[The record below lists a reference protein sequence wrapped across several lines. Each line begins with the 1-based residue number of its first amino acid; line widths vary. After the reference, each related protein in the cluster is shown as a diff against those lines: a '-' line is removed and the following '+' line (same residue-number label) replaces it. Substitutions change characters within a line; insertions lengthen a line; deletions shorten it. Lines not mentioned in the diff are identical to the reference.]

1 MMACRRWSRCISVGP
16 ILCVL
21 MIFGTGGLVSIS
33 AQTNEASLSGIVSD
47 STGSV
52 IPGATVN
59 LIDMTRGIT
68 RTAVSNETGAY
79 QFPFIQP
86 GTYDVEAT
94 LDGFKTLRRAGLVL
108 SAAQSA
114 RVNLTLEIGGLTET
128 VTVDASAGPLS
139 TASAQIS
146 EVINSQ
152 KAEALPLNGRMFW
165 SLPQLAPGVTPPAR
179 GSGNSL
185 RGGFNVSGSGDTSN
199 YFVLN
204 GLDNNDSVTAT
215 PLFRPSIDAIGEMT
229 VLTGLYPAQYGFLSG
244 GQIITTIKSGTNAFR
259 GSVFDFIRDSAI
271 GTAKNYFQTELPD
284 YHRNTFGATFGGPIA
299 RSKTFFFV
307 SYEGLRLN
315 ESVPI
320 TSTVPTMAMRSGD
333 FSGLPSTTV
342 IRDPQTGQPFP
353 GNIIP
358 ANRISSVGAALLALY
373 PAPTSA
379 TAAGSLPA
387 NNHYWNPTRPEDTNT
402 YSFKVDHTFSSA
414 DTAYV
419 SVNSYRQSSHEPI
432 GRTGCNGGS
441 QLPNFGCALTYK
453 ADVYGFSETH
463 IFSGNFINQVYAG
476 YSLGQQPYA
485 ADGTSVDFWGQFGYH
500 PRTEMPVGLPTTGVP
515 NLSMTGYTGIQAG
528 SQYRKDPRLQVTD
541 TISWVK
547 GRHGITAG
555 FNYSRLDANYV
566 RNIPVS
572 GSLTFTNTSAG
583 PTTGNAVADVLL
595 GLPATTAFTDKALE
609 MNFHSSSSAAFVQ
622 DDYKVSGRLSLNL
635 GLRWEINAPLR
646 EGHNYVNSFDRDT
659 GLPIVAEVNG
669 VGDTVYGYDWKA
681 FAPRLG
687 FAWQPS
693 ASGDTVIRGGFGTFY
708 NRLQVGSQSFL
719 IWGQYPFINPYT
731 FTSSQA
737 QPITLSNP
745 FPTSN
750 AVTTITVTGV
760 DENFKNPRSY
770 QWNLG
775 FQRQLPASL
784 VADIAYVG
792 SSSRHQMLTT
802 NINQAPAGPG
812 TPAQVNARRPYPQ
825 YGTINFYTWDGTGDY
840 HSLQSK
846 LTRRLA
852 DGLTFTAS
860 YTYSKSIDDG
870 NARTNQFDAS
880 TGRGPSSFDIGQ
892 RFVISGTYDVPFGEG
907 RRWLTSGLG
916 SHILGGWQVTP
927 VFQKQ
932 SGQPLTATLSGNF
945 SNSGG
950 GTDRPN
956 VVGDPNANAPHTIQ
970 QWFDTSV
977 FQVFP
982 ASGQANA
989 PYSFGNAGVGI
1000 IRGPGLTNFDL
1011 SLAKNVKLGARTML
1025 QFRAE
1030 MFNVFN
1036 TTNWGLPGLTANTS
1050 TFGVISTAGDPRLT
1064 QFSLKVSF

>member
-1 MMACRRWSRCISVGP
+1 MMGLQSSARRIAVVTVVWALVIVGA
-16 ILCVL
+16 
-21 MIFGTGGLVSIS
+21 GTLAPAM
-33 AQTNEASLSGIVSD
+33 AQTNEASLSGIVFD
-47 STGSV
+47 SSGSV
-52 IPGATVN
+52 MPGVTVTLTSQSTN
-59 LIDMTRGIT
+59 IT
-68 RTAVSNETGAY
+68 RSTVSNETGAY
-79 QFPFIQP
+79 QFPFVQP
-86 GTYDVEAT
+86 GTYNIEAS
-94 LDGFKTLRRAGLVL
+94 LDGFKSLRREGLVL

-114 RVNLTLEIGGLTET
+114 RVNLTMEVGGLTET
-128 VTVDASAGPLS
+128 VSVDASAGPLN

-146 EVINSQ
+146 EVINAE
-152 KAEALPLNGRMFW
+152 KAEALPLNGRNFW

-185 RGGFNVSGSGDTSN
+185 RGGFNVSGSGDTQN
-199 YFVLN
+199 YFTLN

-244 GQIITTIKSGTNAFR
+244 GQIITSIKSGTNAFH
-259 GSVFDFIRDSAI
+259 GSAFDFIRDSAI
-271 GTAKNYFQTELPD
+271 GTSKNYFQTDLPD
-284 YHRNTFGATFGGPIA
+284 YNRNTFGATFGGPIA
-299 RSKTFFFV
+299 RSKTFFFA

-320 TSTVPTMAMRSGD
+320 NSTVPTMAMRAGD
-333 FSGLPSTTV
+333 FSALPTA

-358 ANRISSVGAALLALY
+358 ASRMSAVGSALLAIY
-373 PAPTSA
+373 PAPTKD
-379 TAAGSLPA
+379 TPAGSLPA
-387 NNHYWNPTRPEDTNT
+387 NNHFWNPTRPEETNT
-402 YSFKVDHTFSSA
+402 YSFKIDHTFSTK

-419 SVNSYRQSSHEPI
+419 SLNSYRQSSHEPI

-441 QLPNFGCALTYK
+441 QLPNLGCELVYK

-463 IFSGNFINQVYAG
+463 IFSSQLINQIYMG

-485 ADGTSVDFWGQFGYH
+485 ADGTSIDFWGQFGYH

-515 NLSMTGYTGIQAG
+515 NLSMTGYTGYQAG
-528 SQYRKDPRLQVTD
+528 SQYRKDPRYQVTD
-541 TISWVK
+541 TISWVR

-555 FNYSRLDANYV
+555 LNFTHLNANYV

-583 PTTGNAVADVLL
+583 PTTGYALADVLL
-595 GLPATTAFTDKALE
+595 GLPSSTAYTDKALE
-609 MNFHSSSSAAFVQ
+609 MNFNSNSSAVFVQ

-635 GLRWEINAPLR
+635 GVRWEVNSPLR
-646 EGHNYVNSFDRDT
+646 EGHNYVNSFDTET
-659 GLPIVAEVNG
+659 GKPIVAGQNG
-669 VGDTVYGYDWKA
+669 VGDHVYDYDWKA
-681 FAPRLG
+681 IAPRLG
-687 FAWQPS
+687 FAWQPT
-693 ASGDTVIRGGFGTFY
+693 ASGNTVIRGGFGTFY

-731 FTSSQA
+731 FTSSVA
-737 QPITLSNP
+737 QPITLANP

-760 DENFKNPRSY
+760 EENFKNPKTN
-770 QWNLG
+770 QWNVG
-775 FQRQLPASL
+775 FQRQLVANMT
-784 VADIAYVG
+784 ADIAYVG
-792 SSSRHQMLTT
+792 SSSSNQMLTT

-825 YGTINFYTWDGTGDY
+825 YGTINYYSWDGTGNY

-846 LTRRLA
+846 LSRRLS
-852 DGLTFTAS
+852 DGLSFTVA
-860 YTYSKSIDDG
+860 YTLSKSIDDG
-870 NARTNQFDAS
+870 NARTNQFDPS
-880 TGRGPSSFDIGQ
+880 TGRGPSSFDIGS
-892 RFVISGTYDVPFGEG
+892 RLVISGMYELPFGVG
-907 RRWLTSGLG
+907 HRWLTSGVG
-916 SHILGGWQVTP
+916 SAIFGGWQVTP
-927 VFQKQ
+927 VFQTQ
-932 SGQPLTATLSGNF
+932 TGQPLTATLNGNF

-950 GTDRPN
+950 GSSDRPD
-956 VVGDPNANAPHTIQ
+956 VTGDPNENAPHTIQ

-977 FQVFP
+977 FQVP
-982 ASGQANA
+982 VASGQPNA
-989 PYSFGNAGVGI
+989 QYSFGNAGVGI

-1011 SLAKNVKLGARTML
+1011 SLVKNVKLGGKGTL

-1036 TTNWGLPGLTANTS
+1036 TTNWGLPGLQANTS
-1050 TFGVISTAGDPRLT
+1050 TFGIISTAADPRLT
-1064 QFSLKVSF
+1064 QFSLKLTF

>member
-1 MMACRRWSRCISVGP
+1 MTGCKRLSRISFAP
-16 ILCVL
+16 TLCVL
-21 MIFGTGGLVSIS
+21 IVVGTGGLARVW
-33 AQTNEASLSGIVSD
+33 AQTNEASLSGIVYDTS
-47 STGSV
+47 GSV
-52 IPGATVN
+52 IPGVTVN
-59 LIDMTRGIT
+59 LVSPSTGIT
-68 RTAVSNETGAY
+68 RSTVSNETGAY
-79 QFPFIQP
+79 QFPFVQP
-86 GTYDVEAT
+86 GTYDVEAV
-94 LDGFKTLRRAGLVL
+94 LDGFKTIRRAGLAL

-114 RVNLTLEIGGLTET
+114 RVNLTLEVGGLTET
-128 VTVDASAGPLS
+128 VTVDATAGPLN

-146 EVINSQ
+146 EVINSER
-152 KAEALPLNGRMFW
+152 AEALPINGRMFW

-199 YFVLN
+199 YFMLN

-229 VLTGLYPAQYGFLSG
+229 VLTGLYAAQYGFLSG

-259 GSVFDFIRDSAI
+259 GSVFEFIRDSAI
-271 GTAKNYFQTELPD
+271 GTAKNYFQSELPD
-284 YHRNTFGATFGGPIA
+284 YNRNTFGGTFGGPIA
-299 RSKTFFFV
+299 KSKTFFFA

-320 TSTVPTMAMRSGD
+320 TSTVPTMAMRAGD
-333 FSGLPSTTV
+333 FSALLPGTV
-342 IRDPQTGQPFP
+342 IRDPQTGQPFA

-358 ANRISSVGAALLALY
+358 PNRISSIGSALLGIF
-373 PAPTSA
+373 PEPTKP
-379 TAAGSLPA
+379 TPAGSLPA
-387 NNHYWNPTRPEDTNT
+387 NNHSWNPTRPEQTNT
-402 YSFKVDHTFSSA
+402 YSFKIDHTFSAA

-441 QLPNFGCALTYK
+441 QLPNLGCQLIYK
-453 ADVYGFSETH
+453 ADVFGFSENH
-463 IFSGNFINQVYAG
+463 IFSGSVVNQLYMG

-485 ADGTSVDFWGQFGYH
+485 ADGTQIDFWGQFGYH

-515 NLSMTGYTGIQAG
+515 NLSMTGYTGVQAG
-528 SQYRKDPRLQVTD
+528 SQYRKDPRLQITD
-541 TISWVK
+541 TLSWVR

-555 FNYSRLDANYV
+555 FNYSRLNANYV

-595 GLPATTAFTDKALE
+595 GFPASTAWTDKALE
-609 MNFHSSSSAAFVQ
+609 MNFNSSSSAAFIQ
-622 DDYKVSGRLSLNL
+622 DDYKVSGSLSLNL
-635 GLRWEINAPLR
+635 GLRWEVNSPLR
-646 EGHNYVNSFDRDT
+646 EGHNYVNSFDRET
-659 GLPIVAEVNG
+659 GKPIVAGVNG
-669 VGDTVYGYDWKA
+669 VEDHVYDYDWKA

-687 FAWQPS
+687 FAWQPF
-693 ASGDTVIRGGFGTFY
+693 ASGNTVIRGGFGTFY
-708 NRLQVGSQSFL
+708 NRLQVGSQGFL

-737 QPITLSNP
+737 QPISLSNP

-750 AVTTITVTGV
+750 AVTTLTVTGV
-760 DENFKNPRSY
+760 DQNFRTPRSN

-792 SSSRHQMLTT
+792 SSSAHQMLTT

-825 YGTINFYTWDGTGDY
+825 YGTINFYSWDGTGSY

-852 DGLTFTAS
+852 NGLSFTAA
-860 YTYSKSIDDG
+860 YTLSKSVDDG
-870 NARTNQFDAS
+870 NGRTNQFDPS
-880 TGRGPSSFDIGQ
+880 TGTGPSSFDIGQ
-892 RFVISGTYDVPFGEG
+892 RFVISGNYEVPFGEG
-907 RRWLTSGLG
+907 RRWLTSGVA
-916 SHILGGWQVTP
+916 SHILGGWQLTP

-932 SGQPLTATLSGNF
+932 TGQPLTATLSGNF

-950 GTDRPN
+950 GPDRPN
-956 VVGDPNANAPHTIQ
+956 VVGDPNKNAPHTIA
-970 QWFDTSV
+970 QWFDTSA

-1000 IRGPGLTNFDL
+1000 IRGPGLMNFDL
-1011 SLAKNVKLGARTML
+1011 SLAKNVKLGARAML

-1064 QFSLKVSF
+1064 QFSVKVTF